1 MRLCVVAGYVGVFV
15 WILRGVHVIVC
26 SCGICRC
33 FCELRGVHVI
43 VCSCGICS
51 CICVDIER
59 FT

>member
-33 FCELRGVHVI
+33 
-43 VCSCGICS
+43 
-51 CICVDIER
+51 ICVDIER